1 MGAPGTRA
9 HIPHK
14 RRGRQVRLQERIP
27 DDGLTEPLRLDRLAR
42 EPVLAHQLDDLL
54 DRLGPAHPLHGPDP
68 AQDRIGVGLVADPL
82 PALSDP
88 VQDRLVLL
96 GHALRVGEPKQVALR
111 PAVPAAVL
119 DRLVPEALRVYGSVR
134 RERTAGVQRMS
145 RVNGARY
152 EASNNL
158 DTRDRQISNQSADR
172 AWIWE
177 YDAEAE
183 AAAALAAR

>member
-1 MGAPGTRA
+1 
-9 HIPHK
+9 
-14 RRGRQVRLQERIP
+14 V
-27 DDGLTEPLRLDRLAR
+27 
-42 EPVLAHQLDDLL
+42 HQLDDLL

-68 AQDRIGVGLVADPL
+68 AQDRVGVGLVADPL

-88 VQDRLVLL
+88 VQDRLVLR
-96 GHALRVGEPKQVALR
+96 GHAFRVGEPEQVALG

-119 DRLVPEALRVYGSVR
+119 DRLVPEALRVYESVR
-134 RERTAGVQRMS
+134 RERAAGVQRMS

-158 DTRDRQISNQSADR
+158 DTCDRQISNHSADR